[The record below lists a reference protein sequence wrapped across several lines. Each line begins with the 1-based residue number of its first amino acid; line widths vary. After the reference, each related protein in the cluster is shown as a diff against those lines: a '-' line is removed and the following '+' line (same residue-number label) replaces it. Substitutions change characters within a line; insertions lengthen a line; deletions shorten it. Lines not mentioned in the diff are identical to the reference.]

1 MYKNYQKLNDEI
13 KEYFKILCSDFP
25 EWLNDYINT
34 PEMQRTEGISNTC
47 GTEYSKLI
55 GAEYWYSNLS
65 HSIGVA
71 LIIWNFTHSKEQTLA
86 GLFHDIATPVFKH
99 CIDFMNGDAKKQES
113 IEEKTESIILSSEEI
128 MYLLERDNIDY
139 KKVIDYK
146 IYSIADNDM
155 PKLSADRLEYT
166 FSSGLAC
173 KRVWNLDNVKKC
185 YENITILKNEDGIEE
200 LGFKDKEIAESF
212 IHTLPNLWNKWI
224 SDKDRIAMQFIAD
237 ITKSMII
244 EEYITVDDLYNLSD
258 KEVIEKINTC
268 PDKNISSCFKKFQNT
283 TEICTSDEK
292 VEDKYCTSI
301 LGKIRYVNPLV
312 EVNNGCDRIDAVSDV
327 ARNDINNF
335 LNKEHSKYI
344 YFNFDFKP
352 YGKE

>member
-1 MYKNYQKLNDEI
+1 MYKNYQNLNNEV
-13 KEYFKILCSDFP
+13 KEYFRILCSEFP
-25 EWLNDYINT
+25 EWLNNYINT
-34 PEMQRTEGISNTC
+34 EEMQRTSGISNTC

-55 GAEYWYSNLS
+55 GAEYWYSNLD

-113 IEEKTESIILSSEEI
+113 IEEKTESIILSSKEI
-128 MYLLERDNIDY
+128 MHLLERDKIDY

-146 IYSIADNDM
+146 IYPIADNDM

-173 KRVWNLDNVKKC
+173 KRVWNLKNIKKC
-185 YENITILKNEDGIEE
+185 YEDIIILRNEDGIEE
-200 LGFKDKEIAESF
+200 LGFKNKNIAENF

-237 ITKSMII
+237 ITKSMIKK
-244 EEYITVDDLYNLSD
+244 EYITVNDLYKLSD
-258 KEVIEKINTC
+258 RELIEKINTC
-268 PDKNISSCFKKFQNT
+268 PDKYISNCFKKFQNAAKVF
-283 TEICTSDEK
+283 TSDEI

-301 LGKIRYVNPLV
+301 IGKIRYVNPLV
-312 EVNNGCDRIDAVSDV
+312 QENDVNDRIVTISDI
-327 ARNDINNF
+327 AKNDINNF

-344 YFNFDFKP
+344 YFDFDFKP
-352 YGKE
+352 Y